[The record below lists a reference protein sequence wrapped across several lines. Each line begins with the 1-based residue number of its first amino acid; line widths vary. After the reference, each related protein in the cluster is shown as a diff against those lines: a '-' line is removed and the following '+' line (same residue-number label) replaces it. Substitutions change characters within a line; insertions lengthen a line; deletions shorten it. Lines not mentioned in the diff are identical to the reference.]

1 MLIVNADDWGRCVAD
16 TDAARAVL
24 AAGVVTSAT
33 AMVYMADST
42 RAAAQALEL
51 DLPVGLHINLTEP
64 FSADHTP
71 DSLKDEHEAIATF
84 LNRHRLSQLAYNPL
98 LHTAFVR
105 VVEAQLEE
113 FKRLFGKEPSHFDGH
128 EHMHLCANVLVSRPI
143 PKGSRMRRTFSYSA
157 GEKGVVNRAFRALVS
172 HWMRRHYVQTDYF
185 FDLSERMAPSE
196 FQGVCALARYSNVEL
211 MCHPA
216 NDSNR
221 DFLLSGRFEA
231 GIKGLRLGSYHD
243 LPCLSP

>member
-16 TDAARAVL
+16 TDAARAVFV
-24 AAGVVTSAT
+24 AGVVTSAT
-33 AMVYMADST
+33 AMVYMADSR

-71 DSLKDEHEAIATF
+71 DRLKHEHEAIATF
-84 LNRHRLSQLAYNPL
+84 LSRHRFSQLAYNPR
-98 LHTAFVR
+98 LHAAFVR

-113 FKRLFGKEPSHFDGH
+113 FRRLFGKEPTHFDGH

-157 GEKGVVNRAFRALVS
+157 GEKGMAKRIFRALVCR
-172 HWMRRHYVQTDYF
+172 WMHQYYVQTDYF

-196 FQGVCALARYSNVEL
+196 FQGVCALSRYSNVEL

-221 DFLLSGRFEA
+221 DFLLSSRFEA
-231 GIKGLRLGSYHD
+231 AIRGLRLGSYRD
-243 LPCLSP
+243 LPYLGP